1 MSVNLNNTRREILFV
16 EDVHLSCISLGTQR
30 YESYATLVAWAI
42 RKALSNRKFV
52 VRNFIGCRRRG
63 MFRDGHI
70 YFFLGQLAAL
80 YRYILGSAPSS
91 APVGRRHEHQQRNI
105 HRMRRGSGGQA
116 TECAPGSIYFLHVG
130 LRVALTVH
138 PCDLEAKEV
147 AHAAT
152 PTRGV
157 PNVTHATSG
166 SERRPRRET
175 EPQAS

>member
-1 MSVNLNNTRREILFV
+1 MKAMLHQWHGR
-16 EDVHLSCISLGTQR
+16 G
-30 YESYATLVAWAI
+30 I
-42 RKALSNRKFV
+42 RKALSNRMF
-52 VRNFIGCRRRG
+52 VRNFIGCRRV
-63 MFRDGHI
+63 RDGHI
-70 YFFLGQLAAL
+70 YFFLEKLAAL

-91 APVGRRHEHQQRNI
+91 APAGRRHEHPQKNI
-105 HRMRRGSGGQA
+105 KCERVQEGKLPNAHPAWYR
-116 TECAPGSIYFLHVG
+116 FLHEG
-130 LRVALTVH
+130 LQVALTVH

-147 AHAAT
+147 AQAAT